1 MLNVCCLIKQFARSF
16 HTVIMENNKSAS
28 DISYDFNT
36 ADKMKHLL
44 ANTLLSTAQLK
55 SGKSLLTNSE

>member
-1 MLNVCCLIKQFARSF
+1 MAKK
-16 HTVIMENNKSAS
+16 NKSAS

-36 ADKMKHLL
+36 ADKMKHVL
-44 ANTLLSTAQLK
+44 ANALLSKAQLK